1 MTGRKCCRQEPA
13 SASSSKKAKRQ
24 VTKVTFT
31 KWQRE
36 HDREHQTLFWL
47 RCEMDRDNVHLASL
61 LCALCKKY
69 EGHLQSFK
77 SFNAA
82 WITGSTNQKASNV
95 LDHAGIP
102 GARCTKPQCRER
114 GRSPRKHVAS
124 RLCCLRLSAALCRLS
139 ILPRE
144 QEWGGY
150 SMCGKGEHSVC

>member
-1 MTGRKCCRQEPA
+1 MTGRKRCRQEPA

-24 VTKVTFT
+24 VTKVTFN

-36 HDREHQTLFWL
+36 HDREHQTLSWL

-69 EGHLQSFK
+69 EGHLQSFNFK

-82 WITGSTNQKASNV
+82 WITGSRRPAMSWIT
-95 LDHAGIP
+95 L

-114 GRSPRKHVAS
+114 GRSPRKPVAS

-150 SMCGKGEHSVC
+150 SMCAS